1 VALINNTKN
10 LNDSYIIYGL
20 NNCLNF
26 FKSSND
32 YSLKLIAL
40 DKNGI
45 AANNQE
51 IISKISPYDNLVE
64 RLDTKDFNSRY
75 NFKHSQGLVINFE
88 GDLYSDLYS
97 QKHFSGN
104 SCIIIADQ
112 IKDPQNFGQIIRTA
126 ECAGVDGI
134 IVPKHRSVH
143 LSETVMQVSQGAF
156 FHLNMYIETNLV
168 SSIEFLK
175 SQGFWVIG
183 LENSI
188 DSKEW
193 HEIDYKGKV
202 AIVIGSEGEGIRRLV
217 KKSCD
222 FLATIRMKGQIN
234 SLNVSAAVSAVL
246 FERQRQLSK

>member
-1 VALINNTKN
+1 MTQLNKTRY
-10 LNDSYIIYGL
+10 LNDFYTIYGL

-26 FKSSND
+26 FKSNSN
-32 YSLKLIAL
+32 YSIKSIIL

-45 AANNQE
+45 AINNQE
-51 IISKISPYDNLVE
+51 IINKISLYDNQVKK
-64 RLDTKDFNSRY
+64 LDTKDFNSKY
-75 NFKHSQGLVINFE
+75 HFKHSQGIIINFN
-88 GDLYSDLYS
+88 GDLYLDLYS
-97 QKHFSGN
+97 QKDFPGN

-126 ECAGVDGI
+126 ECAGVNGI
-134 IVPKHRSVH
+134 IIPKHRSVH
-143 LSETVMQVSQGAF
+143 LSNTVMQVSQGAF

-168 SSIEFLK
+168 SSVEFLK
-175 SQGFWVIG
+175 SKGFWVIG

-188 DSKEW
+188 DSKQW

-202 AIVIGSEGEGIRRLV
+202 AIVVGSEGEGIRRLV

-222 FLATIRMKGQIN
+222 FLATIEMNGKIN
-234 SLNVSAAVSAVL
+234 SLNVSAAVSAIL

>member
-1 VALINNTKN
+1 MNLKNNTKKS
-10 LNDSYIIYGL
+10 NDYYVIYGL

-26 FKSSND
+26 FKSSNN
-32 YSLKLIAL
+32 YSLKSIIL

-51 IISKISPYDNLVE
+51 IISKILIHDNLVE
-64 RLDTKDFNSRY
+64 RLDTKDFNSKY
-75 NFKHSQGLVINFE
+75 NFKHSQGIIINFK

-97 QKHFSGN
+97 QKNFSDN

-126 ECAGVDGI
+126 ECAGVNGI
-134 IVPKHRSVH
+134 IIPNHRSVH

-156 FHLNMYIETNLV
+156 FHLSMYIETNLV
-168 SSIEFLK
+168 SSIEFLQ

-234 SLNVSAAVSAVL
+234 SLNVSAAVSAIL